1 MRWTVYVDER
11 GWPSADVVI
20 STAETEVLIGDKLA
34 GNLGVVNS
42 PGSGR
47 RKFADVVGTAKG
59 RSGYRRAF
67 TRRRPTPGEG
77 SGTKTY
83 R

>member
-1 MRWTVYVDER
+1 VYVDER

-20 STAETEVLIGDKLA
+20 STAETEVLIGDRLA

-42 PGSGR
+42 AWVGG
-47 RKFADVVGTAKG
+47 RKFADVAGTAKG

-67 TRRRPTPGEG
+67 TRRRPARGEG
-77 SGTKTY
+77 SGTETY
-83 R
+83 S